1 MTDIIKLLKP
11 IFKHWYIIFACT
23 VFMAA
28 LMVFLTMSMPKIYE
42 SSASIYTGIN
52 TGVGILGQD
61 RQDYSAQ
68 YAAYDNMA
76 NIITSRE
83 TFKEVGLRLLAM
95 HMSMTQVDPRI
106 ISAEHLEAKQKMIP
120 TDIKK
125 LAGATDSITYLNLDA
140 IADTHPF
147 LIGVVNYPEVPYYS
161 TAALSSVAV
170 SRVRSSD
177 MISLVYTCDDPGVCQ
192 KTLEI
197 LIDVCIRNYRQIKEG
212 QTDKKVTF
220 FEEQLQLAQSKLKQ
234 AEAQEEQFK
243 KSYGVANLS
252 IQTELAIS
260 DRQDIT
266 NQILKEQ
273 EILATTAAGMR
284 QIEGQLGVQAQSMK
298 RSDIMLKYDQL
309 GRLSQRLT
317 SAQLNGASSSQIA
330 SLQTQINQVKEDL
343 NRDITSNLTPATAG
357 RTTDVAATEYFNKS
371 VAYEES
377 KARLKAL
384 ENRRNAASGVFTKYL
399 PLADTLKRIQ
409 RNIDI
414 SEKEYL
420 AALDNL
426 NQSKRQQQ
434 DQRSFSTIQIIDKP
448 NFPLTAKS
456 SKRKILVMLG
466 MMIGF
471 VVPSSIFLGMAYF
484 NGNIQTPQRAEET
497 TGLET
502 VGIMPDTRKLR
513 TLKDPEMVS
522 DGLSDTILK
531 NLYLADYKS
540 GQMRIL
546 IISTR
551 AGEGKTMI
559 SNMLCERL
567 RDKGRKCLV
576 VMPYVESG
584 SWSVVSYKVD
594 KSFYQARA
602 EDIVPVERMSE
613 ADILIIELPPLIM
626 NDYPVELIRQFDM
639 AFLIC
644 KANREWVKADQM
656 ALDSFVRISGITP
669 RLILNNVE
677 LDVVEEILGKVV

>member
-1 MTDIIKLLKP
+1 MTDIIKLLKSV
-11 IFKHWYIIFACT
+11 FKYWKVILAST
-23 VFMAA
+23 VLMTV
-28 LMVFLTMSMPKIYE
+28 LMVLLTMSMPKIYE
-42 SSASIYTGIN
+42 SSASIYTGIT
-52 TGVGILGQD
+52 TGESLVQG
-61 RQDYSAQ
+61 RTDYSTQ
-68 YAAYDNMA
+68 YSSYDNLA

-83 TFKEVGLRLLAM
+83 TLKEVGLRLLAT
-95 HMSMTQVDPRI
+95 HLGIKQIDTRI
-106 ISAEHLEAKQKMIP
+106 ISAEHFEAVQKMIP
-120 TDIKK
+120 PDIKK
-125 LAGATDSITYLNLDA
+125 LVGATDSITYRNLDA
-140 IADTHPF
+140 IADSHPF
-147 LIGVVNYPEVPYYS
+147 LVGLINYPDVPYYS
-161 TAALSSVAV
+161 NGAMSSVMV

-197 LIDVCIRNYRQIKEG
+197 LIDVCVRNYRQIKEG
-212 QTDKKVTF
+212 QTDKKVTY
-220 FEEQLQLAQSKLKQ
+220 FEEELQLAQAKLKR
-234 AEAQEEQFK
+234 AEAKEEQFK
-243 KSYGVANLS
+243 RTYGVVNLGV
-252 IQTELAIS
+252 QQDLAIS

-273 EILATTAAGMR
+273 ENMNVLAAGVN
-284 QIEGQLGVQAQSMK
+284 QIEGQLGAQAQSLK
-298 RSDIMLKYDQL
+298 RSDIMLKRDEL
-309 GRLSQRLT
+309 GRLTSRLT
-317 SAQLNGASSSQIA
+317 TAELNGASAGQIA
-330 SLQTQINQVKEDL
+330 SLQTRINQVKMDL
-343 NRDITSNLTPATAG
+343 NNDITSSITPGTVG
-357 RTTDVAATEYFNKS
+357 KTTDMAATEYFNKS

-384 ENRRNAASGVFTKYL
+384 ENRRNAATGQFTKYL

-409 RNIDI
+409 RDIDI

-420 AALDNL
+420 TALDNL

-448 NFPLTAKS
+448 NFPLTPRS
-456 SKRKILVMLG
+456 GKRKILVALG

-471 VVPSSIFLGMAYF
+471 IVPSSIFLGMAYF
-484 NGNIQTPQRAEET
+484 NGNIQTPQRAEEA
-497 TGLET
+497 TGLST
-502 VGIMPDTRKLR
+502 AGIIPNTGKLQS
-513 TLKDPEMVS
+513 LKNPEMVS

-540 GQMRIL
+540 SQIRIL

-567 RDKGRKCLV
+567 RNKGRKCLV

-626 NDYPVELIRQFDM
+626 NDYPVELIRQFDL

-644 KANREWVKADQM
+644 KANREWVKADQT

-669 RLILNNVE
+669 QLILNEVE
-677 LDVVEEILGKVV
+677 LDVVEEILGRVI